1 MFNLYYY
8 DQDQD
13 KIEISL
19 DSDLNILYQLNN
31 KVKLFIEKPE
41 EPELLDLINM
51 SDDEVTIIDDPI
63 KDKL

>member
-13 KIEISL
+13 KIEISS
-19 DSDLNILYQLNN
+19 DSDLNILYQMNN

-41 EPELLDLINM
+41 EPELLDVINM
-51 SDDEVTIIDDPI
+51 SDDEVIIIDD
-63 KDKL
+63 

>member
-13 KIEISL
+13 KIEISS
-19 DSDLNILYQLNN
+19 DSDLNILYQMNN

-41 EPELLDLINM
+41 EP
-51 SDDEVTIIDDPI
+51 
-63 KDKL
+63 

>member
-31 KVKLFIEKPE
+31 KDKLFIEKPE